1 MFIAN
6 ILKDK
11 HCMKGKRDSTPNQTN
26 FEFDSIIEAM

>member
-1 MFIAN
+1 MFITN

-26 FEFDSIIEAM
+26 FAFGSVIEVL